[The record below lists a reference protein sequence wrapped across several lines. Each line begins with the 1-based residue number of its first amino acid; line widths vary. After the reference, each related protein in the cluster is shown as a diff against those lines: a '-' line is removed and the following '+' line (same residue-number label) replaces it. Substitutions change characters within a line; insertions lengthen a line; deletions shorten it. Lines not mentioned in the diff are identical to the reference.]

1 MFTCIVA
8 AQEGPGIVI
17 AYPGQDVEL
26 LCTVTGIGAAQ
37 WRVNGTS
44 YTFNELL
51 MGQLAG
57 PNITLNADNIIV
69 EDIMMNDSRNGS
81 MYVCFI
87 PGARGAPDNNS
98 DPTILLVAGEC
109 IINAKQKHLGCK
121 KVRGQSEAACK
132 QASAIKRYD
141 IS

>member
-1 MFTCIVA
+1 MFNLHIVT
-8 AQEGPGIVI
+8 AQEGPGLVI

-26 LCTVTGIGAAQ
+26 LCTVTGFGVAQ

-57 PNITLNADNIIV
+57 HNITLNADNIIV

-109 IINAKQKHLGCK
+109 
-121 KVRGQSEAACK
+121 
-132 QASAIKRYD
+132 KRY
-141 IS
+141 SKQNTFGVKK